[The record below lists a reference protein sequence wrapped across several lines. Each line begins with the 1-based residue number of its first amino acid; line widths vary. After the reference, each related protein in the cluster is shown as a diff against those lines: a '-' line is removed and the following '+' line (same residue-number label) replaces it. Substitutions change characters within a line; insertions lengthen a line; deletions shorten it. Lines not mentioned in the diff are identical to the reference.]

1 MAKITVEEPRSV
13 VEEVEKFECDS
24 CSRVVDKENAYFV
37 DTIPVTDSGG
47 ARLPDSMRTAHLCD
61 TCVEADSYMSYMD
74 LVEKRESRMS
84 LLADGLNKS
93 LYVVPTAVAISLS
106 AGAALF
112 PSAAVLNPMGK
123 ALALLI
129 MLVPAIFFLVFSILM
144 FISRKTSLI
153 HE

>member
-61 TCVEADSYMSYMD
+61 TCVEADSYMSYMELID
-74 LVEKRESRMS
+74 RRENRMKM
-84 LLADGLNKS
+84 LASGLNKS
-93 LYVVPTAVAISLS
+93 LYVLPTAASISLS
-106 AGAALF
+106 IGAAFF
-112 PSAAVLNPMGK
+112 PSLLNIKPLDETLTVL
-123 ALALLI
+123 
-129 MLVPAIFFLVFSILM
+129 LVITLVIFIVVAFFLVVVSP
-144 FISRKTSLI
+144 STSVI
-153 HE
+153 E

>member
-61 TCVEADSYMSYMD
+61 TCVEADSYMSYMEVID
-74 LVEKRESRMS
+74 RRENRIKM
-84 LLADGLNKS
+84 LASGLNKS
-93 LYVVPTAVAISLS
+93 LYVVPTAASISLS
-106 AGAALF
+106 IGAAFF
-112 PSAAVLNPMGK
+112 PSAVVLNPIGE

-129 MLVPAIFFLVFSILM
+129 MLVPAIFLVVVSILM
-144 FISRKTSLI
+144 FISQKTSLI
-153 HE
+153 HG